1 MKILFLSKRAYTN
14 KDLLAERYGRIYEFS
29 RHLAELSH
37 SVYGIALDYR
47 RGERLDGWKQEAGNP
62 DWRSYSVFPRP
73 IAGLSHYLKAVRR
86 LILEISP
93 DILVSVSDVYH
104 VILGD
109 WLAQQYGILH
119 IADLYDDYECFGAA
133 RFPGIIWRY
142 RKALSRA
149 DGIICVSNRLKIYV
163 MSTARPAKEPR
174 VILNAVNKE
183 LFRPQ
188 DKSECRARFDLPR
201 NRILIGLGGAIS
213 KSRGAQVLLDAHEKV
228 LEQRSDIHLVLAGP
242 FLGNI
247 KIPSTEKIH
256 YLGELAYRE
265 MPAFYN
271 SLDVG
276 LIINT
281 KSRFA
286 EYCFPQKFFEM
297 RACNLPVV
305 VPAIGDVTKS
315 MMQCTQGL
323 YAPGNKDEL
332 AKAIVSQVNNSCLAD
347 IAVPDWNLQGNILAD
362 FLVKLCAVR
371 AE

>member
-29 RHLAELSH
+29 RYLAGLNH
-37 SVYGIALDYR
+37 RVYGIALDYR
-47 RGERLDGWKQEAGNP
+47 RGEQFDGWKQEAGNP
-62 DWRSYSVFPRP
+62 DWRSYPLFPRP
-73 IAGLSHYLKAVRR
+73 IAGLNHYLRAVRR

-93 DILVSVSDVYH
+93 DVLVSVSDVYH

-109 WLAQQYGILH
+109 WLARQYGILH

-133 RFPGIIWRY
+133 RFPGVIWRY

-149 DGIICVSNRLKIYV
+149 DGVVCVSNSLKRYV
-163 MSTARPAKEPR
+163 MYTARPANKPQ
-174 VILNAVNKE
+174 VILNAVDKGQ
-183 LFRPQ
+183 FRPL
-188 DKSECRARFDLPR
+188 DKYACRDHFDLPR
-201 NRILIGLGGAIS
+201 HTILVGLGGAIS
-213 KSRGAQVLLDAHEKV
+213 KSRGVQILLDAYRKV
-228 LEQRSDIHLVLAGP
+228 FEQRSDIHLVLAGP
-242 FLGNI
+242 ILGSMQIPNRENI
-247 KIPSTEKIH
+247 R
-256 YLGELAYRE
+256 YLGELAYDE

-276 LIINT
+276 LITNI

-305 VPAIGDVTKS
+305 VPAIGDVKES
-315 MMQCTQGL
+315 MMQCSQGL
-323 YAPGNKDEL
+323 YAPGNTDEL
-332 AKAIVSQVNNSCLAD
+332 ARAIVSQVNDCCLAD
-347 IAVPDWNLQGNILAD
+347 IAVPDWNLQGKILANY
-362 FLVKLCAVR
+362 LEKLHAGH